1 MIFIQGGNYMNFYH
15 IDSFTSELF
24 KGNPA
29 GVCIL
34 GDSWPS
40 DELMQK
46 IAFENDL
53 SETAFLICCGGEYH
67 IRWFTPAVEVD
78 LCGHATFATFYALVN
93 FEGYKGDNIRFL
105 SASGELRA
113 YRNGNLITI
122 DLPVATLKREDYK
135 WSFDCFDS
143 RPVEVYSA
151 NDEYMFVFEHE
162 GQIANIKYNL
172 DNISKV
178 DSQGIIVTAPGG
190 TGKKPGEAAEGQVDF
205 VSRYFG
211 PNCGIPEDPVTGSAH
226 TLLMPYW
233 AKRLGK
239 NSLEAMQLSPRTGRL
254 SCKLQGKRVLL
265 SGHGVAFIRGRI
277 DLTDT
282 P

>member
-1 MIFIQGGNYMNFYH
+1 MNFYH

-34 GDSWPS
+34 GDRWLS
-40 DELMQK
+40 DALMQK
-46 IAFENDL
+46 IAFENNL
-53 SETAFLICCGGEYH
+53 SETAFLICREGAYH
-67 IRWFTPAVEVD
+67 IRWFTPTVEVR

-93 FEGYKGDNIRFL
+93 FEGYKSDHIRFQ

-113 YRNGNLITI
+113 YRNGDLITI
-122 DLPVATLKREDYK
+122 DLPAATLKPENYEWD
-135 WSFDCFDS
+135 FACFDS
-143 RPVEVYSA
+143 HPVEVFSA
-151 NDEYMFVFEHE
+151 NDEYMFVFERE
-162 GQIANIKYNL
+162 EQIANMKFDL
-172 DNISKV
+172 DLISKV
-178 DSQGIIVTAPGG
+178 DSDGIIVTAPG
-190 TGKKPGEAAEGQVDF
+190 KEVDF

-233 AKRLGK
+233 SKRFNQ

-254 SCKLQGKRVLL
+254 SCKLEGDRVLL
-265 SGHGVAFIRGRI
+265 SGHGATFMHGQIE
-277 DLTDT
+277 L
-282 P
+282 

>member
-1 MIFIQGGNYMNFYH
+1 MNFYH

-34 GDSWPS
+34 GDTWPT
-40 DELMQK
+40 DELMQN
-46 IAFENDL
+46 IAFENNL
-53 SETAFLICCGGEYH
+53 SETAFLIHRDGEYH
-67 IRWFTPAVEVD
+67 IRWFTPTVEVD

-93 FEGYKGDNIRFL
+93 FEGYEGDSICFQ

-113 YRNGNLITI
+113 YKNGDLITI
-122 DLPVATLKREDYK
+122 DLPVATLEPREYSWD
-135 WSFDCFDS
+135 FECFDYH
-143 RPVEVYSA
+143 PVEVYTA
-151 NDEYMFVFEHE
+151 NNEYMFVFERE
-162 GQIANIKYNL
+162 EQIANIKYDL
-172 DNISKV
+172 DKISKV
-178 DSQGIIVTAPGG
+178 DSDGIIVTAPAD
-190 TGKKPGEAAEGQVDF
+190 TGKKSGGEVGFPEGKTAESGGLDF

-233 AKRLGK
+233 VKRLSK

-254 SCKLQGKRVLL
+254 SCKLEGDRVLL
-265 SGHGVAFIRGRI
+265 SGHGATFIRGQI
-277 DLTDT
+277 DLKL
-282 P
+282 